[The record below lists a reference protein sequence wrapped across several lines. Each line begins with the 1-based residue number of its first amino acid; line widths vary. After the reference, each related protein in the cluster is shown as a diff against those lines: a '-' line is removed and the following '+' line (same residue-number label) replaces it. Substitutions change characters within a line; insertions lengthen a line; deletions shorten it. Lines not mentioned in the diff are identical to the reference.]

1 MTLAAVG
8 APRGFGALYLHVPF
22 CVRKCAY
29 CDFASAA
36 TRRDDPLVGAYA
48 DSLAAM
54 VRSAEA
60 AGLLEGLA
68 TAYLGGGTPSL
79 LGVERLAAL
88 VSAVPPV
95 EELTFEANPES
106 FSGEMAK
113 AAKAAGA
120 TRVSLGVQSLD
131 DCELAALGRVHDAER
146 AVAALREAAASGLRV
161 SADIMA
167 AVPHQTPKSLV
178 ASISGVVQA
187 GASHV
192 SVYPLIIEEGTAFGA
207 AVDAGTME
215 EPSDDEEAAAME
227 AAEDVLDGLGFSRYE
242 VASYALPG
250 ERCRHNLNYWNG
262 TPYLGLGT
270 AAASMVDRGLY
281 ERLCR
286 AGFDVPAP
294 GADAARIRLSCT
306 SGARDIAAAA
316 GDVSRLSFEV
326 EELTARQAVAE
337 DLMLAARTADGIGTD
352 LLERACEDIG
362 CASVHRT
369 LDALVEEGLLSPAGD
384 AFAPTERGWLMGN
397 VVFGA
402 LWDLASDD

>member
-1 MTLAAVG
+1 MTVS
-8 APRGFGALYLHVPF
+8 PDTRTCGFGALYLHVPF

-36 TRRDDPLVGAYA
+36 TRRDDSLVGAYA

-54 VRSAEA
+54 VRSAEE

-113 AAKAAGA
+113 AAKAAGV

-131 DCELAALGRVHDAER
+131 DGELAALGRVHDAER

-178 ASISGVVQA
+178 VSILGVVQA

-227 AAEDVLDGLGFSRYE
+227 AAEGVLDGLSFSRYE

-262 TPYLGLGT
+262 TPYLGLGM

-286 AGFDVPAP
+286 AGFALPP
-294 GADAARIRLSCT
+294 LADATARARLTCT
-306 SGARDIAAAA
+306 SGARAIAAAV
-316 GDVSRLSFEV
+316 GDLSRLAFEV
-326 EELTARQAVAE
+326 EELTARQAAAE
-337 DLMLAARTADGIGTD
+337 DLMLAARTADGIGPE
-352 LLERACEDIG
+352 LLWRAREVIG
-362 CASVHRT
+362 TGEVDDT
-369 LDALVEEGLLSPAGD
+369 LDTLVEEGLLVFGSGS
-384 AFAPTERGWLMGN
+384 FAPTERGWLMGN